1 MRKLFVLAMKP
12 LTDSLS
18 RHPYL
23 AMLYGVFAGGIAVGV
38 GLEDHWLFPGALLEV
53 VLFLAAVTL
62 VDVDIR
68 RAGVVLALLISIVAA
83 PAAEK
88 QSAQPPPP
96 QNLGSPCV
104 WKAAA
109 AVVVAVGGYVC
120 VKLAKFCQKH
130 FPKKR
135 ELPPDTNEVWLAR
148 SPFSLDSDCA
158 AAALNFGPLGSCLPD
173 DPCYSDGE
181 GEGGSALVQSGR
193 SGVAT
198 VLEIT
203 LARAPDGRSAFSHRF
218 AVEAGSEG
226 LQNWEEFQGEVARD
240 HGVFL
245 TGQCCENFHSLN
257 GSPIPESESVIRCDP
272 GQAIRVVGGL
282 PYLVSVDCSRD
293 LRFWDRLL
301 SIEVP
306 AGSTLRVEDA
316 TRKAVVFYR
325 WSAVPA
331 W

>member
-1 MRKLFVLAMKP
+1 MRKNFVLAMKP
-12 LTDSLS
+12 LTSSLS

-23 AMLYGVFAGGIAVGV
+23 AMLYSAIAAGIAVGM
-38 GLEDHWLFPGALLEV
+38 GLEDQWLIPGVILEV
-53 VLFLAAVTL
+53 IVFCIAMLLIEG
-62 VDVDIR
+62 DISWHSIV
-68 RAGVVLALLISIVAA
+68 VVLMVSLAA
-83 PAAEK
+83 PAT
-88 QSAQPPPP
+88 AQEAVPEQP
-96 QNLGSPCV
+96 LTSPCV

>member
-1 MRKLFVLAMKP
+1 MRKNFVLAMKP
-12 LTDSLS
+12 LTSSLS

-23 AMLYGVFAGGIAVGV
+23 AMLYSAIAAGIAVGM
-38 GLEDHWLFPGALLEV
+38 GLEDQWLIPGVILEV
-53 VLFLAAVTL
+53 IVFCIAMLLIEG
-62 VDVDIR
+62 DISWHSIV
-68 RAGVVLALLISIVAA
+68 VVLMVSLAV
-83 PAAEK
+83 PAT
-88 QSAQPPPP
+88 AQETVPEQP
-96 QNLGSPCV
+96 LTSPCV

-148 SPFSLDSDCA
+148 SPFSLDGDDVSA
-158 AAALNFGPLGSCLPD
+158 AAFNWGPLGSCNPD
-173 DPCYSDGE
+173 DPCYSDG
-181 GEGGSALVQSGR
+181 GEGGGGASLVQSGR
-193 SGVAT
+193 GGVAT
-198 VLEIT
+198 VLEVT
-203 LARAPDGRSAFSHRF
+203 LVRAPDGRAAFTHRF
-218 AVEAGSEG
+218 AVEPESG
-226 LQNWEEFQGEVARD
+226 LQTWEEFQGEVARD
-240 HGVFL
+240 HGVLL
-245 TGQCCENFHSLN
+245 TGLCCENFYSVN
-257 GSPIPESESVIRCDP
+257 GSPVAESESRIVCDP
-272 GQAIRVVGGL
+272 GQAIRVTGGL

-293 LRFWDRLL
+293 LRYWDRLL